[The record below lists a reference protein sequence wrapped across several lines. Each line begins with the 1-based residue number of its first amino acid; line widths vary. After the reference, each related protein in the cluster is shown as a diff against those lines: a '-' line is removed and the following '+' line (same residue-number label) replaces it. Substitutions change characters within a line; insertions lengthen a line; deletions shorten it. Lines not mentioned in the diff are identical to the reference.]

1 MTENESVNVDADAIG
16 IDDLDTLK
24 KALVQEKEKAESNLA
39 SWQRAQADFINYKR
53 RVEQEKEETSRFANS
68 QLLLSLLPV
77 LDDFE
82 RAFGSLPNRP
92 SKQSWVAGFKLIER
106 KLRSDFEAQG
116 LSPIDAIGEPFDP
129 YQHEAIR
136 QDKGPEGIII
146 EEVQKGYKFHDR
158 VIRPSKVVVGNGE
171 DEEAE

>member
-92 SKQSWVAGFKLIER
+92 SKQSWIAGFKLIER
-106 KLRSDFEAQG
+106 KLRSDFETQG

-171 DEEAE
+171 DEAAE